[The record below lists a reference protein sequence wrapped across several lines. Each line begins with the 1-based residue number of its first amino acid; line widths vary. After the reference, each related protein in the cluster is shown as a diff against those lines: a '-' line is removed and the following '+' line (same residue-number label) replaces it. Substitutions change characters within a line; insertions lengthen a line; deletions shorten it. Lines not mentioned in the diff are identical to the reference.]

1 MTVDSWLLAW
11 YTEPIERVNCQLS
24 TVNCQLGLFPP
35 HRAAV
40 FDLDGTLL
48 DSMWVWRAVD
58 REFFALRGMEL
69 PGDYAE
75 GLQALTFRETAE
87 YTIARFGLPETPEA
101 LMAQWNEMSFRQYRD
116 RVRLKPGAKAYLQA
130 LRSRGVKLGVAT
142 NLTTHVARAVL
153 ESNGV
158 LDWFAALTS
167 ADEAPR
173 GKSFPDIWLLA
184 ARRLG
189 AEPRLCVAY
198 DDVAKSLQGI
208 RAAGMTAC
216 AVREPD
222 MPQDWE
228 AMKRDFDCYIES
240 FEG

>member
-1 MTVDSWLLAW
+1 L
-11 YTEPIERVNCQLS
+11 N
-24 TVNCQLGLFPP
+24 LFPP
-35 HRAAV
+35 HRAAI

-58 REFFALRGMEL
+58 RAFFAVRGMEA
-69 PGDYAE
+69 PADYAE
-75 GLQALTFRETAE
+75 KLQSLTFRETAE
-87 YTIARFGLPETPEA
+87 YTIARFALPESPED

-116 RVRLKPGAKAYLQA
+116 HVKFKPGAREYLEA
-130 LRSRGVKLGVAT
+130 LRGLGVKLGVAT

-153 ESNGV
+153 ASNGA
-158 LDWFAALTS
+158 LDWFGALTS
-167 ADEAPR
+167 ADEVPR
-173 GKSFPDIWLLA
+173 GKQYPDIYLLA

-189 AEPRLCVAY
+189 VEPRLCVAY
-198 DDVAKSLQGI
+198 DDVAKSLLGI

-228 AMKRDFDCYIES
+228 GMKREFDCYIEGFLS
-240 FEG
+240 

>member
-1 MTVDSWLLAW
+1 ML
-11 YTEPIERVNCQLS
+11 IVNCALE
-24 TVNCQLGLFPP
+24 LFPP
-35 HRAAV
+35 HEAAI

-48 DSMWVWRAVD
+48 DSMWVWHAVD
-58 REFFALRGMEL
+58 REFFAMRAMEL
-69 PGDYAE
+69 PDDYTKE
-75 GLQALTFRETAE
+75 LQSLTFRETAE
-87 YTIARFGLPETPEA
+87 YTIARFGLPESPEA

-116 RVRLKPGAKAYLQA
+116 HVRLKAGAREYLEA
-130 LRSRGVKLGVAT
+130 LRARGVRLGVAS

-167 ADEAPR
+167 ADEVPR

-184 ARRLG
+184 ARKLG
-189 AEPRLCVAY
+189 VEPRLCVAY
-198 DDVAKSLQGI
+198 DDVAKSLPGM

-228 AMKRDFDCYIES
+228 WMKRKFDCWIEN
-240 FEG
+240 FEGIAI